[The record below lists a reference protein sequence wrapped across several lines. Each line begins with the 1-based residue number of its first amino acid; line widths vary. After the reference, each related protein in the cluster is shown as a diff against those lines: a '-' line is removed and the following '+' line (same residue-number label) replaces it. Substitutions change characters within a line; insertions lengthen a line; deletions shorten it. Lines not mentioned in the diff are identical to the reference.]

1 MRVSKSHQKLPPK
14 LRITTPIDRMPL
26 IRRDIGQ
33 RPEDEGIAQ
42 DLISREAIAID
53 LTGKLAVG
61 QQVKVERAW
70 RETLACSHACLL
82 ACSHACALICSLSC
96 SLTFKLT
103 TPLTAVLGFDAAQ

>member
-1 MRVSKSHQKLPPK
+1 
-14 LRITTPIDRMPL
+14 MPL
-26 IRRDIGQ
+26 IRRHIGQ

-53 LTGKLAVG
+53 LTGKLTVG
-61 QQVKVERAW
+61 QQIKVERAW
-70 RETLACSHACLL
+70 RETLACSLTCLLACLL

-96 SLTFKLT
+96 SLAFKLT

>member
-26 IRRDIGQ
+26 IRRHIGQ

-53 LTGKLAVG
+53 LTGKIAIG
-61 QQVKVERAW
+61 QQIKVERAW
-70 RETLACSHACLL
+70 RETLTFRL
-82 ACSHACALICSLSC
+82 AFTLAFT
-96 SLTFKLT
+96 LTFTLTFTLAFALTFRLT